1 MGALKGHPSQWGKE
15 WPRQNQPILLHF
27 EGCNFGMGGEF
38 HAISICQIGGRFL
51 QMVLEGANKWIGV
64 YGFESH

>member
-1 MGALKGHPSQWGKE
+1 MH
-15 WPRQNQPILLHF
+15 
-27 EGCNFGMGGEF
+27 
-38 HAISICQIGGRFL
+38 ICQIGGRFL